1 MNDDIYV
8 MKMTKKAT
16 SRLIRKRI
24 AQRKANDATKHNV
37 KPNNSI
43 RSQIM
48 NAQNMNY
55 RAQLTGSSNLG
66 IRPFGIVPQQ
76 YGNINNE
83 RRIEQLRN
91 DAQTRN
97 SNIQN
102 DHVILETLQKQI
114 TEISADSKR
123 MKKLIKDKKSELDKT
138 KHERDMTEIKYKDAK
153 DIEFEVERLA
163 EQQRI
168 LERKNAE
175 VNKDNHITEL
185 KQTKSKLTQ
194 DIQQQELQLIEKQK
208 QIESNSFYNDN
219 IKLRNDLDAV
229 IAKNA
234 AYDDILKS
242 DEFKNPNKYYIETM
256 KKLTIE
262 NERLRQNEELHNL
275 AMENKR
281 QTEALQAQPSDE
293 ELKAV
298 ADQFASKRTEIDKRS
313 IELKKQQT
321 EQQDE
326 LDMLEYQHQQYMN
339 ARKTEQEE
347 QHKLDML
354 RKQKTYLNAQ
364 LEKNNDNTRYQ
375 EQINKAANIRVKGL
389 RAAIDVNRKQEL
401 LKQKIENDTLEKV
414 GEIINEEPS
423 TEEKNLAKSIGEEK
437 ARNELLKERDNL
449 NKTYRASKLK
459 LAEETANNDFH
470 NTSEYQNL
478 EKDNIDLKVET
489 QKNLNKADE
498 LKRTAADAKQLRDSR
513 ITYEVSN
520 QLITITPSD
529 IQQVNQYLEEAS
541 KIYQN
546 MTAKNHI
553 KSEIQSKSRT
563 FPIKWREFTSSED
576 YSGVPELLADESTG
590 LDVLQDISNKFNQ
603 FLSVSSPPLQPSL
616 PQNPPPQNPPQ
627 DNNYVDDDFF
637 NDSI

>member
-1 MNDDIYV
+1 
-8 MKMTKKAT
+8 MTKKAT
-16 SRLIRKRI
+16 SRIIRKRI
-24 AQRKANDATKHNV
+24 AQRKANNATKHNA

-48 NAQNMNY
+48 NTAAQNMAN
-55 RAQLTGSSNLG
+55 G
-66 IRPFGIVPQQ
+66 IRPFGFTPQQ

-114 TEISADSKR
+114 TDLSSESKN
-123 MKKLIKDKKSELDKT
+123 MKKLIKDKQSELDKT
-138 KHERDMTEIKYKDAK
+138 KHERDMTYDKVHEAER
-153 DIEFEVERLA
+153 IEHDNERLA
-163 EQQRI
+163 EDNRRGQKR
-168 LERKNAE
+168 LAE
-175 VNKDNHITEL
+175 LKKDNRIIEL
-185 KQTKSKLTQ
+185 KKEGEQLREAIHQ
-194 DIQQQELQLIEKQK
+194 GELEYIELQKQFEENQKYHENTK
-208 QIESNSFYNDN
+208 QREE
-219 IKLRNDLDAV
+219 LDAV

-234 AYDDILKS
+234 YYKNILKS
-242 DEFKNPNKYYIETM
+242 DEFQNPDKYHIETM
-256 KKLTIE
+256 NKLLVE
-262 NERLRQNEELHNL
+262 KERLRQQEEIYNL

-281 QTEALQAQPSDE
+281 QAEALQAQPSNE
-293 ELKAV
+293 QLKAITE
-298 ADQFASKRTEIDKRS
+298 QFASKRAEIDKRS

-354 RKQKTYLNAQ
+354 RKEKTYLNAQ

-470 NTSEYQNL
+470 NTPEYQNL

-498 LKRTAADAKQLRDSR
+498 LKRTAADAKHLRDSR
-513 ITYEVSN
+513 IAYEVSN
-520 QLITITPSD
+520 QLITITPND
-529 IQQVNQYLEEAS
+529 IQQVNQHLKEAD

-546 MTAKNHI
+546 MTAKNQI

-576 YSGVPELLADESTG
+576 YSGVPELLANESTG

-637 NDSI
+637 YDSI